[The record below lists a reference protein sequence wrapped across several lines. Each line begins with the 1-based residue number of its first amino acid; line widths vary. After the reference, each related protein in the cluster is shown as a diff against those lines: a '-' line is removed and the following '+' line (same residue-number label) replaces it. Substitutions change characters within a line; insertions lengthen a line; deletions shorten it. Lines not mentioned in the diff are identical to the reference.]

1 MFSPANNWSSTVFK
15 MLLACSLNT
24 FSSLSQPSVHLVG
37 LGARHLQRGQAA
49 VSSHYSI
56 CLPFLQSIHVL
67 GVLESPN
74 QRNEIAFRTG
84 SFCKPIFWR
93 PRFASAPVL
102 SVSQLPYIL
111 TLFPSQPCSCS
122 FVFSLP
128 VLSFSL
134 IFSFSN

>member
-1 MFSPANNWSSTVFK
+1 MFSPADNWSSAVFK

-24 FSSLSQPSVHLVG
+24 SSSLSQYSVYLVG

-67 GVLESPN
+67 GVCESPT
-74 QRNEIAFRTG
+74 QKTEFAFRMG

-93 PRFASAPVL
+93 PRFVSAPVL
-102 SVSQLPYIL
+102 SVSQLPCIL
-111 TLFPSQPCSCS
+111 TSALFSSQLCILSSC
-122 FVFSLP
+122 P
-128 VLSFSL
+128 
-134 IFSFSN
+134 